1 MIKSP
6 LSEVWKPAAAAT
18 VDLVRGHFGSHYA
31 TPM

>member
-6 LSEVWKPAAAAT
+6 FSEVWKPAAAAT
-18 VDLVRGHFGSHYA
+18 ISLVRGRFGSHYA